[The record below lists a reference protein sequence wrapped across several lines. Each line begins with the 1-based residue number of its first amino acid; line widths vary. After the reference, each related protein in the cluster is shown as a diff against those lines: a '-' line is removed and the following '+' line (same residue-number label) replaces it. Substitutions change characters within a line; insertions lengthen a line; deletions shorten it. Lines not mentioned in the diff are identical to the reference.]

1 MKKIFQYIA
10 LAGLVLGASACQQP
24 EYKIPEKASNAIV
37 SFKAYFLGDES
48 EQNEFSSEIDYE
60 NHVITVVFPYTYP
73 ANSIYNLEDADLR
86 KVKVVAGLNDNCY
99 IEPPVKIMDLSVDNT
114 ITVINE
120 RKEAV
125 DYVVR
130 GEIRKSNKCFVEE
143 YKLIDDN
150 LSGVIN
156 DTESTISIVSG
167 GGLAAQLA
175 EVKLSFGAKIIGEVN
190 PTTTPFDYSS
200 EVKFTVQAQNGVDT
214 RDYTVKIQ
222 FPATLEK
229 GMRPGSAKMLWDIKL
244 KETYGLSAPL
254 MMTSMAVIKDYIVL
268 NTRSEDLLVISR
280 QDGSKAGTIALP
292 FKGSLT
298 NFKITGDNSD
308 NILVCG
314 ISSTEAKVYRI
325 KGINGTPEEYI
336 NYTETGGKSYGRG
349 ISVVGSLDGDAV
361 ITMPRYQDTWTFLRW
376 TVTGGVLNPTPELVN
391 INCDIN
397 NGGWAY
403 CCDIVPLSATDP
415 KADYIV
421 TSYAKLVGNEAN
433 MDRAAVWINGSTNT
447 MKCHSP
453 FTSANWTRLA
463 GDYAKFNGVDFFVDN
478 TVNGFTWGSDDMV
491 YLYDLSDANL
501 DNEVWHCDRGTYGSF
516 VTIGEANANYCS
528 DVALR
533 VSDDGYFMYLYFFF
547 GGGHIACVQFDCLD
561 M

>member
-10 LAGLVLGASACQQP
+10 LAALILGASACQQP
-24 EYKIPEKASNAIV
+24 EYKIPEKASNAIT
-37 SFKAYFLGDES
+37 SFKAYFIGDNS

-73 ANSIYNLEDADLR
+73 ANTIYNLEEADLR
-86 KVKVVAGLNDNCY
+86 KVKVVAGLNDNCR
-99 IEPPVKIMDLSVDNT
+99 IDPPIKVMDLSVDNT

-143 YKLIDDN
+143 FKLLTDN
-150 LSGVIN
+150 LTGVIN
-156 DTESTISIVSG
+156 DTDGTISIVSG
-167 GGLAAQLA
+167 GGLSSQLA
-175 EVKLSFGAKIIGEVN
+175 EVKLSFGATIIGDVN
-190 PTTTPFDYSS
+190 PTTTEFDYSS
-200 EVKFTVQAQNGVDT
+200 DVTFTVQAQNGVT
-214 RDYTVKIQ
+214 TKDYTVKIQ
-222 FPATLEK
+222 LPATLEK

-244 KETYGLSAPL
+244 KETYSLTTPL

-268 NTRSEDLLVISR
+268 NTRAEDLLVINR
-280 QDGSKAGTIALP
+280 KDGSKVGTIELP
-292 FKGSLT
+292 FKGSTT
-298 NFKITGDNSD
+298 NFKITGDSSD

-349 ISVVGSLDGDAV
+349 ISVVGSLDGDAI
-361 ITMPRYQDTWTFLRW
+361 ITMPRYQDTWSFLRW

-391 INCDIN
+391 IDCDIN
-397 NGGWAY
+397 KGGWVY
-403 CCDIVPLSATDP
+403 NCDIVPLSATDP
-415 KADYIV
+415 NADYIIN
-421 TSYAKLVGNEAN
+421 SYAKLVGNEAN
-433 MDRAAVWINGSTNT
+433 VDRASVWINGNTNT
-447 MKCHSP
+447 TKCHSS
-453 FTSANWTRLA
+453 FTSSNWVRNA
-463 GDYAKFNGVDFFVDN
+463 GDYVKFNGVDFYVAN
-478 TVNGFTWGSDDMV
+478 SVNSFTWGSDDYI
-491 YLYDLSDANL
+491 YLFDLGDGNL
-501 DNEVWHCDRGTYGSF
+501 DNEVWRCDRGTYGSF
-516 VTIGEANANYCS
+516 VTIGEANGNACS

-547 GGGHIACVQFDCLD
+547 GGGHIVCVQFDCLD